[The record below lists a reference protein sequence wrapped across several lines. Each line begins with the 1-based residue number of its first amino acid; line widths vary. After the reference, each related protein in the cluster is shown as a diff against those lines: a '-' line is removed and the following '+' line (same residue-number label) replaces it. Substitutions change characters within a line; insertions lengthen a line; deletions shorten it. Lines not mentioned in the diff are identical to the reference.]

1 MKNQSSNNLVM
12 NTNLNLLNSI
22 KKLEV
27 PEYLLYEISKRI
39 MESRVNKL
47 KPQWAVGIAAA
58 VLLVI
63 GIEAVSI
70 KNRIHSEKKQLV
82 ETMLPIEKYNIY
94 E

>member
-12 NTNLNLLNSI
+12 NTNLNLLNSV

-27 PEYLLYEISKRI
+27 PEYLLDEIGKRI
-39 MESRVNKL
+39 MESRVNQL

-63 GIEAVSI
+63 GIEMVSI
-70 KNRIHSEKKQLV
+70 KNRITSKKTQLV